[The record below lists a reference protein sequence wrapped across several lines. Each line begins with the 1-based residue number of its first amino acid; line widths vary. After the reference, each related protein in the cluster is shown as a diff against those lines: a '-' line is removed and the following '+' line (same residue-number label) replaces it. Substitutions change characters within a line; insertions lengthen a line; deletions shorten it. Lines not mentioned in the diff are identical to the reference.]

1 MSSLSSFL
9 VPKGSK
15 AVDSELDA
23 LFKNAVP
30 MKPEA
35 PQPSKTDASTSK
47 ADPSATAKADKAS
60 ARISSADKKAKKRK
74 AAEPEPEQPTPKRSK
89 AEKKSKKQAAA
100 VAAEDAVDD
109 DELIPSA
116 PTTTSTPADSA
127 EEAENDAMDES
138 PDSYTPPTHIS
149 ATTSSNPKHPKK
161 RTKFAPEEETPE
173 MRDAR
178 TLFVGNVPVE
188 VMGKKPLIK
197 SLQRHLL
204 SAVPNARAESIRFRS
219 VPVPVKTKED
229 EAKEKAEKE
238 PGEKLDPKGK
248 RDAIAKA
255 AAKGRQDVRSSTN
268 HANTR
273 TSAWRANQNDD
284 DDATALAK
292 TYLTPAE
299 KKRIAAI
306 TGDLGEKANSVTAY
320 LVLAHPAPR
329 PANLPPLPT
338 ADPYQAAIQIAAKM
352 DGVEWEGRAL
362 RVDLARRDPA
372 VFAAV
377 GASSAAAG
385 SSSAGDAPAAEGEA
399 TKTTIAETP
408 VDLTA
413 LLPDPKRTLFVGNLD
428 YGAKEDD
435 VRAFFEAEVDKLV
448 NETVNDSDDEN
459 SSSQASDDES
469 GEEEDEEDE
478 EDEAADDE
486 EDEEEAENDEEE
498 GSEAGSDA
506 EETETPAKPS
516 STTHHVSRVRIVRDS
531 STGVGKGFAYVQF
544 VDRTPVDELLALPAG
559 SLKFAKRKLRVQKC
573 KTVPG
578 ASTKVKADKVPKAN
592 IGEKGG
598 KTKTPAHTSKPK
610 YARSPDSG
618 WGARAGAGPLASAAG
633 KHAPG
638 GKQAPKKP
646 VVVPSG
652 DPTLGSRLAGLP
664 KDARKAAKAADAARV
679 ARRAA
684 KKAAKKGA
692 PAAPNAD
699 ANAAKAAR
707 LEKRKARMAMGG
719 KMEGKE
725 RVRVRKERDP
735 SGGKSAKKAG
745 KAKYNKAGGSGK
757 SSGKDKKRARAAAG
771 KK

>member
-30 MKPEA
+30 VKPEA

-47 ADPSATAKADKAS
+47 ADSSATAKADKAS
-60 ARISSADKKAKKRK
+60 AHISSADKKAKKRK

-89 AEKKSKKQAAA
+89 KDKAEKKSKQAAT
-100 VAAEDAVDD
+100 VAADEAVDD
-109 DELIPSA
+109 DEPTLSA
-116 PTTTSTPADSA
+116 PTTTSAPADAA
-127 EEAENDAMDES
+127 EEAQNDAMDES

-161 RTKFAPEEETPE
+161 RTKFAPEEETTE

-204 SAVPNARAESIRFRS
+204 SAVPHARAESIRFRS
-219 VPVPVKTKED
+219 VPVP
-229 EAKEKAEKE
+229 
-238 PGEKLDPKGK
+238 

-255 AAKGRQDVRSSTN
+255 TAKGRQDVRSSTN

-284 DDATALAK
+284 DEAPAPAK

-338 ADPYQAAIQIAAKM
+338 ADPYQAAIQIASKM
-352 DGVEWEGRAL
+352 DGVEWEGRVL

-372 VFAAV
+372 V
-377 GASSAAAG
+377 
-385 SSSAGDAPAAEGEA
+385 
-399 TKTTIAETP
+399 TETP

-435 VRAFFEAEVDKLV
+435 VRAFFEAEDAV
-448 NETVNDSDDEN
+448 S
-459 SSSQASDDES
+459 
-469 GEEEDEEDE
+469 
-478 EDEAADDE
+478 
-486 EDEEEAENDEEE
+486 DEEE

-516 STTHHVSRVRIVRDS
+516 ASTHHVARVRIVRDPA
-531 STGVGKGFAYVQF
+531 TGVGKGFAYVQF

-559 SLKFAKRKLRVQKC
+559 TLKFAKRKLRVQKC

-578 ASTKVKADKVPKAN
+578 ASTKVKADK
-592 IGEKGG
+592 
-598 KTKTPAHTSKPK
+598 
-610 YARSPDSG
+610 
-618 WGARAGAGPLASAAG
+618 
-633 KHAPG
+633 HAPG
-638 GKQAPKKP
+638 GKQAPRKP

-664 KDARKAAKAADAARV
+664 KDARKAAKAADAARAHQRLPTQTPTQRKPPGSRSV
-679 ARRAA
+679 KRAWQW
-684 KKAAKKGA
+684 
-692 PAAPNAD
+692 
-699 ANAAKAAR
+699 AAR
-707 LEKRKARMAMGG
+707 WRARSASECGRRERTSTNLSSDPAGG
-719 KMEGKE
+719 KPVK
-725 RVRVRKERDP
+725 
-735 SGGKSAKKAG
+735 KSG
-745 KAKYNKAGGSGK
+745 KAKYNKASGAGK

>member
-1 MSSLSSFL
+1 SLSSFL

-15 AVDSELDA
+15 AVDPELDA

-30 MKPEA
+30 VKPEA

-47 ADPSATAKADKAS
+47 GDPSATAKADKVSAHIAS
-60 ARISSADKKAKKRK
+60 AEKKAKKRK
-74 AAEPEPEQPTPKRSK
+74 ATEPEPEQPTPKRSKKDK

-100 VAAEDAVDD
+100 VAADNAVDV
-109 DELIPSA
+109 DEPTTSA
-116 PTTTSTPADSA
+116 PTTTSAPADAA
-127 EEAENDAMDES
+127 EEAEDDAMDES

-161 RTKFAPEEETPE
+161 RTKFAPDEETPE

-204 SAVPNARAESIRFRS
+204 SAVPNARAESLRFRS
-219 VPVPVKTKED
+219 VPVP
-229 EAKEKAEKE
+229 
-238 PGEKLDPKGK
+238 

-284 DDATALAK
+284 DEAPAPAK

-338 ADPYQAAIQIAAKM
+338 ADPYQAAIQIASKM
-352 DGVEWEGRAL
+352 DGVEWEGRVL

-372 VFAAV
+372 VLAAV
-377 GASSAAAG
+377 GASSAAA
-385 SSSAGDAPAAEGEA
+385 
-399 TKTTIAETP
+399 

-435 VRAFFEAEVDKLV
+435 VRAFFEAED
-448 NETVNDSDDEN
+448 
-459 SSSQASDDES
+459 
-469 GEEEDEEDE
+469 
-478 EDEAADDE
+478 
-486 EDEEEAENDEEE
+486 

-516 STTHHVSRVRIVRDS
+516 TSTHHVARVRIVRDPA
-531 STGVGKGFAYVQF
+531 TGVGKGFAYVQF

-559 SLKFAKRKLRVQKC
+559 TLKFAKRKLRVQKC

-578 ASTKVKADKVPKAN
+578 ASSKVKADKAPKASE
-592 IGEKGG
+592 GDKDG
-598 KTKTPAHTSKPK
+598 KTKTPGHTSKPK
-610 YARSPDSG
+610 
-618 WGARAGAGPLASAAG
+618 
-633 KHAPG
+633 
-638 GKQAPKKP
+638 KP
-646 VVVPSG
+646 IVVPSG

-684 KKAAKKGA
+684 KKAAK
-692 PAAPNAD
+692 
-699 ANAAKAAR
+699 
-707 LEKRKARMAMGG
+707 
-719 KMEGKE
+719 
-725 RVRVRKERDP
+725 
-735 SGGKSAKKAG
+735 
-745 KAKYNKAGGSGK
+745 
-757 SSGKDKKRARAAAG
+757 
-771 KK
+771 

>member
-219 VPVPVKTKED
+219 VPVP
-229 EAKEKAEKE
+229 
-238 PGEKLDPKGK
+238 

-372 VFAAV
+372 
-377 GASSAAAG
+377 
-385 SSSAGDAPAAEGEA
+385 
-399 TKTTIAETP
+399 TTIAETP

-435 VRAFFEAEVDKLV
+435 VRAFF
-448 NETVNDSDDEN
+448 
-459 SSSQASDDES
+459 
-469 GEEEDEEDE
+469 
-478 EDEAADDE
+478 
-486 EDEEEAENDEEE
+486 EAENDEEE

-578 ASTKVKADKVPKAN
+578 ASTKVKADK
-592 IGEKGG
+592 
-598 KTKTPAHTSKPK
+598 
-610 YARSPDSG
+610 
-618 WGARAGAGPLASAAG
+618 
-633 KHAPG
+633 HAPG

-684 KKAAKKGA
+684 KKAAKKGEYPYLCSQSASLRRRMA
-692 PAAPNAD
+692 PLIDFNNISTVYAYLHSQAHPRLPMQTPTQQRPPGSRNAKP
-699 ANAAKAAR
+699 AWQWAAR
-707 LEKRKARMAMGG
+707 WRARSVSEYG
-719 KMEGKE
+719 
-725 RVRVRKERDP
+725 RKEVSWIAFY
-735 SGGKSAKKAG
+735 SG
-745 KAKYNKAGGSGK
+745 
-757 SSGKDKKRARAAAG
+757 
-771 KK
+771 

>member
-15 AVDSELDA
+15 AIDPELDA

-30 MKPEA
+30 VKPEA

-47 ADPSATAKADKAS
+47 ADSSATAKGDKVS
-60 ARISSADKKAKKRK
+60 AHIASADKKAKKRK

-89 AEKKSKKQAAA
+89 KDKAEKKSKQQAAT
-100 VAAEDAVDD
+100 VAADEAVDD
-109 DELIPSA
+109 DEPTLSA
-116 PTTTSTPADSA
+116 PTTTSAPADVT

-178 TLFVGNVPVE
+178 TLFVGNVLVE

-204 SAVPNARAESIRFRS
+204 SAVPHARAESIRFRS
-219 VPVPVKTKED
+219 VPVP
-229 EAKEKAEKE
+229 
-238 PGEKLDPKGK
+238 

-273 TSAWRANQNDD
+273 TSTWRANQNDD
-284 DDATALAK
+284 DEAPAPAK

-352 DGVEWEGRAL
+352 DGVEWEGRVL

-372 VFAAV
+372 VLAAV
-377 GASSAAAG
+377 GASSAATG
-385 SSSAGDAPAAEGEA
+385 TSSAGDAPAAEGQA
-399 TKTTIAETP
+399 TTATTTETP

-435 VRAFFEAEVDKLV
+435 VRAFFEAEVEKLV
-448 NETVNDSDDEN
+448 NETAKDSDDED
-459 SSSQASDDES
+459 SSSQASEDES
-469 GEEEDEEDE
+469 DEEEDE
-478 EDEAADDE
+478 DDE
-486 EDEEEAENDEEE
+486 EEEAAEDDEEEEEAESDEEN

-506 EETETPAKPS
+506 DETKTPAKPS
-516 STTHHVSRVRIVRDS
+516 TSTHHVARVRIVRDP

-578 ASTKVKADKVPKAN
+578 ASTKVKADK
-592 IGEKGG
+592 
-598 KTKTPAHTSKPK
+598 
-610 YARSPDSG
+610 
-618 WGARAGAGPLASAAG
+618 
-633 KHAPG
+633 HAPG
-638 GKQAPKKP
+638 GKQAPRKP

-684 KKAAKKGA
+684 KKAAKKG
-692 PAAPNAD
+692 
-699 ANAAKAAR
+699 
-707 LEKRKARMAMGG
+707 
-719 KMEGKE
+719 
-725 RVRVRKERDP
+725 
-735 SGGKSAKKAG
+735 
-745 KAKYNKAGGSGK
+745 
-757 SSGKDKKRARAAAG
+757 
-771 KK
+771 

>member
-15 AVDSELDA
+15 SVDSELDA

-30 MKPEA
+30 VKPEA

-47 ADPSATAKADKAS
+47 ADSSATAKADKVS
-60 ARISSADKKAKKRK
+60 AHIASADKKAKKRK

-89 AEKKSKKQAAA
+89 KDKAEKKSKKQAAT
-100 VAAEDAVDD
+100 VAADEAADD
-109 DELIPSA
+109 DEPTLSA
-116 PTTTSTPADSA
+116 PTTTSAPADAA

-178 TLFVGNVPVE
+178 TLFVGNVPIE

-204 SAVPNARAESIRFRS
+204 SAVPHARAESIRFRS
-219 VPVPVKTKED
+219 VPVP
-229 EAKEKAEKE
+229 
-238 PGEKLDPKGK
+238 

-284 DDATALAK
+284 DEAPAPAK

-352 DGVEWEGRAL
+352 DGVEWEGRVL

-372 VFAAV
+372 VLAAV
-377 GASSAAAG
+377 
-385 SSSAGDAPAAEGEA
+385 A
-399 TKTTIAETP
+399 TTATTTETP

-435 VRAFFEAEVDKLV
+435 VRAFFEAE
-448 NETVNDSDDEN
+448 
-459 SSSQASDDES
+459 
-469 GEEEDEEDE
+469 DEEDG
-478 EDEAADDE
+478 
-486 EDEEEAENDEEE
+486 ENDEEG
-498 GSEAGSDA
+498 GSEAASDA
-506 EETETPAKPS
+506 EETQASAKPS
-516 STTHHVSRVRIVRDS
+516 TSTHHVARVRIVRDP

-573 KTVPG
+573 KTVLG
-578 ASTKVKADKVPKAN
+578 ASTKVKADK
-592 IGEKGG
+592 
-598 KTKTPAHTSKPK
+598 
-610 YARSPDSG
+610 
-618 WGARAGAGPLASAAG
+618 
-633 KHAPG
+633 HAPG
-638 GKQAPKKP
+638 GKQAPRKP

-684 KKAAKKGA
+684 KKAAKKDLA
-692 PAAPNAD
+692 PDAD
-699 ANAAKAAR
+699 VHFQAHPRLPTQTPTQRRPPGSRSVKLAWQWAAR
-707 LEKRKARMAMGG
+707 WKARSVSEYGRR
-719 KMEGKE
+719 E
-725 RVRVRKERDP
+725 R
-735 SGGKSAKKAG
+735 SG
-745 KAKYNKAGGSGK
+745 KAKYNKGGGGTGK

>member
-30 MKPEA
+30 LKPEA

-47 ADPSATAKADKAS
+47 GDSSSTAKADKVS
-60 ARISSADKKAKKRK
+60 AHITSADKKAKKRK

-89 AEKKSKKQAAA
+89 KDKAEKKSKKQAAA
-100 VAAEDAVDD
+100 VAADNAVGV
-109 DELIPSA
+109 DEPTTSA
-116 PTTTSTPADSA
+116 PTTTSASADAA

-219 VPVPVKTKED
+219 VPVP
-229 EAKEKAEKE
+229 
-238 PGEKLDPKGK
+238 

-273 TSAWRANQNDD
+273 TSTWRANQNDD
-284 DDATALAK
+284 EEAPAPAK

-338 ADPYQAAIQIAAKM
+338 ADPYQAAIQIASKM
-352 DGVEWEGRAL
+352 DGVEWEGRVL

-372 VFAAV
+372 VLAAV
-377 GASSAAAG
+377 
-385 SSSAGDAPAAEGEA
+385 A
-399 TKTTIAETP
+399 TTATTTETP

-435 VRAFFEAEVDKLV
+435 VRAFFEAEDAV
-448 NETVNDSDDEN
+448 S
-459 SSSQASDDES
+459 
-469 GEEEDEEDE
+469 
-478 EDEAADDE
+478 
-486 EDEEEAENDEEE
+486 DEEE

-506 EETETPAKPS
+506 EETETPAKS
-516 STTHHVSRVRIVRDS
+516 STPTHHVARVRIVRDPA
-531 STGVGKGFAYVQF
+531 TGVGKGFAYVQF

-559 SLKFAKRKLRVQKC
+559 TLKFAKRKLRVQKC
-573 KTVPG
+573 KTVAG
-578 ASTKVKADKVPKAN
+578 ASTKAPR
-592 IGEKGG
+592 
-598 KTKTPAHTSKPK
+598 KPI
-610 YARSPDSG
+610 
-618 WGARAGAGPLASAAG
+618 
-633 KHAPG
+633 
-638 GKQAPKKP
+638 
-646 VVVPSG
+646 VVPSG

-684 KKAAKKGA
+684 KKAAKKDLA
-692 PAAPNAD
+692 PDAD
-699 ANAAKAAR
+699 VHFQAHPRLPTQTPTQRRPPGSRSVKLAWQWAAR
-707 LEKRKARMAMGG
+707 WKARSVSEYGRR
-719 KMEGKE
+719 E
-725 RVRVRKERDP
+725 R
-735 SGGKSAKKAG
+735 SG
-745 KAKYNKAGGSGK
+745 KAKYNKGGGGTGK

>member
-47 ADPSATAKADKAS
+47 RDSSATAKADTAS
-60 ARISSADKKAKKRK
+60 AHIASADKKAKKRK

-89 AEKKSKKQAAA
+89 KDKAEKKSKKQAAT
-100 VAAEDAVDD
+100 VAADEAVDD
-109 DELIPSA
+109 DEPTLSA
-116 PTTTSTPADSA
+116 PTTTSAPADVT

-188 VMGKKPLIK
+188 VMGRKPLIK

-219 VPVPVKTKED
+219 VPVP
-229 EAKEKAEKE
+229 
-238 PGEKLDPKGK
+238 

-284 DDATALAK
+284 DEAPAPAK

-338 ADPYQAAIQIAAKM
+338 ADPYQAAIQIAAKT
-352 DGVEWEGRAL
+352 DGVEWEGRVL

-372 VFAAV
+372 
-377 GASSAAAG
+377 
-385 SSSAGDAPAAEGEA
+385 
-399 TKTTIAETP
+399 TTIAETP

-435 VRAFFEAEVDKLV
+435 VRAFFEAEDAV
-448 NETVNDSDDEN
+448 S
-459 SSSQASDDES
+459 
-469 GEEEDEEDE
+469 
-478 EDEAADDE
+478 
-486 EDEEEAENDEEE
+486 DEEE

-506 EETETPAKPS
+506 EEIETPAKPS
-516 STTHHVSRVRIVRDS
+516 TPTHHVARVRIVRDPA
-531 STGVGKGFAYVQF
+531 TGVGKGFAYVQF

-578 ASTKVKADKVPKAN
+578 ASTKVKADK
-592 IGEKGG
+592 
-598 KTKTPAHTSKPK
+598 
-610 YARSPDSG
+610 
-618 WGARAGAGPLASAAG
+618 
-633 KHAPG
+633 HAPG
-638 GKQAPKKP
+638 GKQAPRKP

-684 KKAAKKGA
+684 KKAAKKNLA
-692 PAAPNAD
+692 PDAD
-699 ANAAKAAR
+699 VHFQAHPRLPTQTPTQRRPPASRSVKLAWQWAAR
-707 LEKRKARMAMGG
+707 WKARSVSEYGRR
-719 KMEGKE
+719 E
-725 RVRVRKERDP
+725 
-735 SGGKSAKKAG
+735 
-745 KAKYNKAGGSGK
+745 AKYNKGGGGTGK